1 MCWICNGKNNESEVL
16 FLKGRSVMGMV
27 TCKWIFFPQ
36 NFTTDYLKYIK
47 RFCVCVFCVWLLWSH
62 YVYSCLHLLFY
73 DFLQDPIWK
82 VSLRDL
88 FKSWYFMPEIE
99 AQEWERLDQNHTAN
113 MNSFRT
119 STHPQYFD
127 SLIVFLLLWSAIA
140 PSHLFP
146 PSHCLLGKY

>member
-1 MCWICNGKNNESEVL
+1 MERTMKVKCYFWRAEVL
-16 FLKGRSVMGMV
+16 WEWWLVNE
-27 TCKWIFFPQ
+27 FFSQ